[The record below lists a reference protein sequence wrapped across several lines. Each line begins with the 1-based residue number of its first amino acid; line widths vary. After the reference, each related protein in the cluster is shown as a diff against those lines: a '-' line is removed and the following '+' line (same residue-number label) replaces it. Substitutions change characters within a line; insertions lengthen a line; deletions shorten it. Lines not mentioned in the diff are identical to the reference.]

1 MDKKPSRYYQLKSAD
16 EILKENEDTLVDEDS
31 ESYTYSARG
40 QPDQAAVVWH
50 PKSKNNQK

>member
-1 MDKKPSRYYQLKSAD
+1 LKSAD

-31 ESYTYSARG
+31 ESYTYAARA
-40 QPDQAAVVWH
+40 QPDQAAVVWY

>member
-31 ESYTYSARG
+31 ESYTYAARA
-40 QPDQAAVVWH
+40 QPDQAAVVWY